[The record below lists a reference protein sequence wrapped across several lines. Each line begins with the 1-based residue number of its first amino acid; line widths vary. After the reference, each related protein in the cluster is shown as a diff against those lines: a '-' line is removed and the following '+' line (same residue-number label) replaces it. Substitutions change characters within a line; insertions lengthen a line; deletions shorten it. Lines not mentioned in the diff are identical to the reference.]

1 MSRLMLALKS
11 IAAEHNVIP
20 TMIFDEIDTGISGRT
35 AQVVAQKLWSIAR
48 YRQVLCVTH
57 LQQIAAMASTHFLVE
72 KGEQAGRTITAV
84 RELAQDD
91 RVKEVSRIISGYSK
105 DSETSIT
112 HAQHM
117 LQEAAEYRQSTA

>member
-1 MSRLMLALKS
+1 MMLALKTVFVDKDHIPS
-11 IAAEHNVIP
+11 I
-20 TMIFDEIDTGISGRT
+20 IFDEIDTGISGRT

-84 RELAQDD
+84 RQLAQDN

-105 DSETSIT
+105 DSATSLT